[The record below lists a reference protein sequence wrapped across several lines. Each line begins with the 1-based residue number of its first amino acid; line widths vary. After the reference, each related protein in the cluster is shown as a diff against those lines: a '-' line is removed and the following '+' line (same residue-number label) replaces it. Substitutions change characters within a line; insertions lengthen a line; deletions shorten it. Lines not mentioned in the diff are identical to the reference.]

1 MQKVNRKLVA
11 IMILSQNKFTISK
24 HQNKFIL
31 DDADLK
37 RKPI

>member
-1 MQKVNRKLVA
+1 
-11 IMILSQNKFTISK
+11 MILSQNKFTISK
-24 HQNKFIL
+24 HQNKIIL